1 MTVKSNFKLDKRI
14 KSIND
19 IQSIICNDLG
29 FIGCKGFFFDLLVQT
44 KDLTKCDYGTLVDI
58 NGDNDD
64 HCFKARDKNGHER
77 IGYYRFF
84 LPESLVLKE
93 SKEKKWRPYTGI
105 EFAEKFGIW
114 VGHIIRIRDRP
125 ENAGQEYEY
134 KIMFVG
140 YRWYKGMFEVFING
154 CWIDLLTLFELYEY
168 MEDGEWH
175 KFGVEE

>member
-1 MTVKSNFKLDKRI
+1 MKLDSRI
-14 KSIND
+14 LEGKKPLDCFDTEIAK
-19 IQSIICNDLG
+19 Q
-29 FIGCKGFFFDLLVQT
+29 FIGKKGYFSNSLGWYSVLKRT
-44 KDLTKCDYGTLVDI
+44 WNGTLDDI
-58 NGDNDD
+58 ESKKEQ
-64 HCFKARDKNGHER
+64 CFYDCESE
-77 IGYYRFF
+77 GYFHYF
-84 LPESLVLKE
+84 LPAEWVKE
-93 SKEKKWRPYTGI
+93 PEKKWRPYTGI

-114 VGHIIRIRDRP
+114 VGHVIRIRDRP